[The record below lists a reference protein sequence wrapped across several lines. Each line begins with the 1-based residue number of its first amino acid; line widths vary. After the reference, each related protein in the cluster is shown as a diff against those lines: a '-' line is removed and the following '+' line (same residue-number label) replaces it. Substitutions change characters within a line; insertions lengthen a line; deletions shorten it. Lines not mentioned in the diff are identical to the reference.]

1 MIDDLNSKLKAESI
15 EVTAQNVKNEELI
28 LKILKLNEELDQ
40 KNLEKVSL
48 KKLTDAAIYE
58 MNIVSEKFGDEKNNL
73 T

>member
-1 MIDDLNSKLKAESI
+1 
-15 EVTAQNVKNEELI
+15 
-28 LKILKLNEELDQ
+28 LKLNEELDQ